1 MWFFNNSRN
10 LSKLEEKVAQLEDK
24 LNQRYEEYDSMHES
38 LDILCKELR
47 DFLTE
52 EENTITINDIQQEK
66 DNLKAIRQNRETGTQ
81 DR

>member
-1 MWFFNNSRN
+1 
-10 LSKLEEKVAQLEDK
+10 VAQLENK
-24 LNQRYEEYDSMHES
+24 LNQRYDEYDSMQES

-66 DNLKAIRQNRETGTQ
+66 DNPKAIRQNRETRT
-81 DR
+81 

>member
-1 MWFFNNSRN
+1 M
-10 LSKLEEKVAQLEDK
+10 Q
-24 LNQRYEEYDSMHES
+24 ES

-66 DNLKAIRQNRETGTQ
+66 DNPKAIRQNRETRT
-81 DR
+81 

>member
-1 MWFFNNSRN
+1 
-10 LSKLEEKVAQLEDK
+10 VAQLENK
-24 LNQRYEEYDSMHES
+24 LNQRYEEYDSMQES

-66 DNLKAIRQNRETGTQ
+66 DNPKAIRQNRETRT
-81 DR
+81 